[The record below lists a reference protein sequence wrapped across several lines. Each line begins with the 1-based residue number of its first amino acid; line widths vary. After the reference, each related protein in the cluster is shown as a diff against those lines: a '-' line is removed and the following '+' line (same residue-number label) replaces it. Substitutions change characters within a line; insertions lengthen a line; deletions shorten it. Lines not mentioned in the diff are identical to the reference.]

1 VCERNKQA
9 EAENQ
14 KNAGYIHA
22 LPLKSRPL
30 ANHSKTLLTLN
41 DIAVG
46 TPVSAEIFPAMSVS
60 RAPWS
65 WPLLWVA
72 LAVGYFFTGRLCISI
87 SAQVANV
94 SWMLFIPAGLSLSVA
109 LLWGS
114 RVWPGIFFGELTLV
128 LVTGQPV
135 PSALLMATGNA
146 LEAALAGWWFFDRLG
161 RRIEFDRLKD
171 VVQLLVATVLVLQ
184 PMSTTFGM
192 IALTLAGHLPR
203 AQIGATAS
211 AWYAADLF
219 AQLVAA
225 PAVIV
230 WLRWSRP
237 ASTRAARFELIGLTV
252 LTLILGAFGAGRWAT
267 HGLPLPVT
275 LIFVFPLLVWASVRF
290 VPSVAISA
298 GTILGLFAFDAVLAG
313 AGPFRGAANGNHIFY
328 LNLFMGVCIGTALF
342 LAAAMGESRRFE
354 AEQARLIAE
363 LKSSADQVRRLEEF
377 VTFCAW
383 TGRVRWNDQ
392 WVSVETFL
400 HERYNLN
407 ISHGISEEALTGFLK
422 DLPPLLSKTVPTL
435 PGPAPASPA

>member
-1 VCERNKQA
+1 MN
-9 EAENQ
+9 
-14 KNAGYIHA
+14 
-22 LPLKSRPL
+22 P
-30 ANHSKTLLTLN
+30 
-41 DIAVG
+41 
-46 TPVSAEIFPAMSVS
+46 S

-72 LAVGYFFTGRLCISI
+72 LAVAYFFTGRLCISI

-94 SWMLFIPAGLSLSVA
+94 SWMLFIPAGLSLTTA
-109 LLWGS
+109 LLWGR
-114 RVWPGIFFGELTLV
+114 RVWPGVFLGELTLV
-128 LVTGQPV
+128 LATGEPI

-184 PMSTTFGM
+184 PMTTTFGM

-203 AQIGATAS
+203 AQLGATAS
-211 AWYAADLF
+211 AWYAANLF

-237 ASTRAARFELIGLTV
+237 ARNRTESLELAGLTA

-275 LIFVFPLLVWASVRF
+275 LMFVFPLLVWASVRF
-290 VPSVAISA
+290 VPTVAVSA

-313 AGPFRGAANGNHIFY
+313 AGPFHGAAGGDAIFY

-342 LAAAMGESRRFE
+342 LAAAMGEARRFE
-354 AEQARLIAE
+354 AEQSRLIAE
-363 LKSSADQVRRLEEF
+363 LKTSADQVRRLKEF

-383 TGRVRWNDQ
+383 TGRVRWKNQ
-392 WVSVETFL
+392 WVSVEMFL
-400 HERYNLN
+400 HQRYNLN

-422 DLPPLLSKTVPTL
+422 DLPPELAKATEPPSRAE
-435 PGPAPASPA
+435 APDRPDSRSAP